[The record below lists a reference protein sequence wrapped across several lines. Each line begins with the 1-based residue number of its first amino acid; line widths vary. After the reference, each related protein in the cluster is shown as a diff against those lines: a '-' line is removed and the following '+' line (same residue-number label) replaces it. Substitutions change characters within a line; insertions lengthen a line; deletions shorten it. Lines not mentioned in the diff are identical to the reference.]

1 MLKREKVEKEYLP
14 IYEKYG
20 MGLTI
25 WSPLNAGIL
34 TGKYNNGIP
43 KGSRLDLFKDNGGL
57 KGNIN
62 EAGGLNEKTLERVRK
77 LTRIADDLGVKTAQ
91 VALAWVLKNDHVS
104 SAILGVSRIEQL
116 QENIKSLEV
125 KAKLTDGVMKE
136 INLIFE

>member
-1 MLKREKVEKEYLP
+1 
-14 IYEKYG
+14 
-20 MGLTI
+20 
-25 WSPLNAGIL
+25 
-34 TGKYNNGIP
+34 
-43 KGSRLDLFKDNGGL
+43 
-57 KGNIN
+57 
-62 EAGGLNEKTLERVRK
+62 
-77 LTRIADDLGVKTAQ
+77 IADDLGVKTAQ